1 MIAVKDKF
9 PKLTPEE
16 YFLWEEKQLLRHEYL
31 NGELYAMSGGTQN
44 HGRIASNIIF
54 IVKGH
59 LRGSGCQVGNSD
71 CRVNILETKDYVY
84 PDVSVTCDE
93 RDRTAIEAIQYPCLI
108 VDISASLNVNTERS
122 RGVEVLSPSTAS
134 YDRGDKF
141 RLYRRNPSLQ
151 DYVLVDAEK
160 IAIDLYR
167 KNDLG
172 NWEIFNYQS
181 GDNIELRSIDLS
193 FPIESVYEDI
203 VFDELG

>member
-16 YFLWEEKQLLRHEYL
+16 YFIWEEQQLLRHEYL
-31 NGELYAMSGGTQN
+31 SGRVYAMSGGTQN

-54 IVKGH
+54 ILKGH

-71 CRVNILETKDYVY
+71 CRVNIFETQDYVY
-84 PDVSVTCDE
+84 PDVSVTCDD
-93 RDRTAIEAIQYPCLI
+93 RDRTAIQAIQYPCLI
-108 VDISASLNVNTERS
+108 I
-122 RGVEVLSPSTAS
+122 EVLSASTAN

-141 RLYRRNPSLQ
+141 RMYRRNPSLQ
-151 DYVLVDAEK
+151 DYVLVDTEK

-167 KNDLG
+167 KNDRS

-181 GDNIELRSIDLS
+181 GDNIDLQSIGLI

-203 VFDELG
+203 IFEELGIIGP

>member
-1 MIAVKDKF
+1 MIAVKGKF

-16 YFLWEEKQLLRHEYL
+16 YFIWEEKQQLRHEYL
-31 NGELYAMSGGTQN
+31 NGEVYAMTGGTQN

-59 LRGSGCQVGNSD
+59 LRGGGCQVGNSD
-71 CRVNILETKDYVY
+71 CRINIFETKDYVY

-93 RDRTAIEAIQYPCLI
+93 RDRTAIQAIQYPCLI
-108 VDISASLNVNTERS
+108 
-122 RGVEVLSPSTAS
+122 VEVLSPSTAS

-151 DYVLVDAEK
+151 DYLLVDAEK

-167 KNDLG
+167 KNERG
-172 NWEIFNYQS
+172 NWEIFNYQL
-181 GDNIELRSIDLS
+181 GDNIKLQSIDLS

-203 VFDELG
+203 VFEESV

>member
-1 MIAVKDKF
+1 MIAVKGKF

-16 YFLWEEKQLLRHEYL
+16 YFIWEEKQLLRHEYL
-31 NGELYAMSGGTQN
+31 NGEVYAMSGGTQN
-44 HGRIASNIIF
+44 HGRITSNVIF

-59 LRGSGCQVGNSD
+59 LRGGGCQVGNSD
-71 CRVNILETKDYVY
+71 CRVNILETKNYIY

-93 RDRTAIEAIQYPCLI
+93 RDLTAIQAIQYPCLI
-108 VDISASLNVNTERS
+108 
-122 RGVEVLSPSTAS
+122 VEVLSPSTAS

-167 KNDLG
+167 KNDRG

-181 GDNIELRSIDLS
+181 GDNIELQSIDLS
-193 FPIESVYEDI
+193 FSIESVYEDI
-203 VFDELG
+203 VFEELV

>member
-1 MIAVKDKF
+1 MIGAKGKF

-16 YFLWEEKQLLRHEYL
+16 YFVWEEKQLFRHEYL
-31 NGELYAMSGGTQN
+31 NGEVYAMSGGTQN

-59 LRGSGCQVGNSD
+59 LRGGGCQVGNSD

-93 RDRTAIEAIQYPCLI
+93 RDITAIQAIQYPCLI
-108 VDISASLNVNTERS
+108 
-122 RGVEVLSPSTAS
+122 VEVLSPSTAS

-167 KNDLG
+167 KNERG

-181 GDNIELRSIDLS
+181 EDNIELRSIDLS

-203 VFDELG
+203 VFEELR

>member
-16 YFLWEEKQLLRHEYL
+16 YFVWEEKQLLRHEYL
-31 NGELYAMSGGTQN
+31 NGEIYAMGGGTQN

-59 LRGSGCQVGNSD
+59 LRGGGCQVGNSD

-84 PDVSVTCDE
+84 PDVSVTCDDS
-93 RDRTAIEAIQYPCLI
+93 DRTATQAIEYPCLI
-108 VDISASLNVNTERS
+108 
-122 RGVEVLSPSTAS
+122 VEVLSPSTAN

-167 KNDLG
+167 KNDRG
-172 NWEIFNYQS
+172 NWEIFNYQA

-203 VFDELG
+203 VFEQLV

>member
-16 YFLWEEKQLLRHEYL
+16 YFVWEEQQLLRHEYL
-31 NGELYAMSGGTQN
+31 NGEIYAMSGGTQN

-71 CRVNILETKDYVY
+71 CRVNIVETKDYVY

-93 RDRTAIEAIQYPCLI
+93 RDRTAIQAIQYPCLI
-108 VDISASLNVNTERS
+108 
-122 RGVEVLSPSTAS
+122 VEVLSPSTAS

-167 KNDLG
+167 KNDRG

-203 VFDELG
+203 VFEELG

>member
-16 YFLWEEKQLLRHEYL
+16 YFIWEEQQLLRHEYL
-31 NGELYAMSGGTQN
+31 NGEVDAMSGGTQN

-59 LRGSGCQVGNSD
+59 LRGGGCQVGNSD
-71 CRVNILETKDYVY
+71 CRVNVFETKNYIY
-84 PDVSVTCDE
+84 PDVSVTCDD
-93 RDRTAIEAIQYPCLI
+93 RDRTAIQAIQFPCLI
-108 VDISASLNVNTERS
+108 
-122 RGVEVLSPSTAS
+122 VEVLSPSTAS

-151 DYVLVDAEK
+151 DYVLVDPEK

-167 KNDLG
+167 KNDRG

-181 GDNIELRSIDLS
+181 GDNIELQSIDLS

-203 VFDELG
+203 VFEKLV

>member
-9 PKLTPEE
+9 LKLTPEE
-16 YFLWEEKQLLRHEYL
+16 YFIWEEQQLLRHEYL
-31 NGELYAMSGGTQN
+31 SGEVYAISGGTQN

-54 IVKGH
+54 ILNGH
-59 LRGSGCQVGNSD
+59 LRGGGCQVGNSD
-71 CRVNILETKDYVY
+71 CRVNIFETKDYVY

-93 RDRTAIEAIQYPCLI
+93 RDRTAIQAIQYPCLI
-108 VDISASLNVNTERS
+108 V
-122 RGVEVLSPSTAS
+122 EVLSASTAS

-141 RLYRRNPSLQ
+141 RMYRRNPSLQ

-167 KNDLG
+167 KNDRG

-181 GDNIELRSIDLS
+181 GDNIDLQSIGLS
-193 FPIESVYEDI
+193 FSIESVYEDI
-203 VFDELG
+203 IFEELETTSK

>member
-1 MIAVKDKF
+1 MMAVKDKF

-16 YFLWEEKQLLRHEYL
+16 YFVWEEKQLLRHEYL
-31 NGELYAMSGGTQN
+31 NGEIYAMGGGTQN

-59 LRGSGCQVGNSD
+59 LRAGGCQVGNSD
-71 CRVNILETKDYVY
+71 CRVNILETNDYVY
-84 PDVSVTCDE
+84 PDVSVTCEDS
-93 RDRTAIEAIQYPCLI
+93 DRTATQAIQYPCLI
-108 VDISASLNVNTERS
+108 V
-122 RGVEVLSPSTAS
+122 EVLSPSTAN

-141 RLYRRNPSLQ
+141 RLYRRNPRLQ

-167 KNDLG
+167 KNDRG

-181 GDNIELRSIDLS
+181 GDNIELRSINLS

-203 VFDELG
+203 VFEELL

>member
-16 YFLWEEKQLLRHEYL
+16 YFVWEEKQLLRHEYL
-31 NGELYAMSGGTQN
+31 NGEVYAMSGRTQN
-44 HGRIASNIIF
+44 HGRIASNIII

-59 LRGSGCQVGNSD
+59 LRGGGCQVGNSD

-84 PDVSVTCDE
+84 PDVSVTCEDS
-93 RDRTAIEAIQYPCLI
+93 DRTATQAIQYPCLI
-108 VDISASLNVNTERS
+108 V
-122 RGVEVLSPSTAS
+122 EVLSPSTAN

-141 RLYRRNPSLQ
+141 RLYRRNPRLQ

-167 KNDLG
+167 KNDRG

-203 VFDELG
+203 VFEELL

>member
-9 PKLTPEE
+9 IKLTPEE
-16 YFLWEEKQLLRHEYL
+16 YFAWEEKQLLRHEYI
-31 NGELYAMSGGTQN
+31 NGEVYAMTGGTQN

-93 RDRTAIEAIQYPCLI
+93 RDRTAIQAIQYPSLI
-108 VDISASLNVNTERS
+108 
-122 RGVEVLSPSTAS
+122 VEVLSSSTAS

-141 RLYRRNPSLQ
+141 RLYRRNSSLQ

-167 KNDLG
+167 KNDRG

-181 GDNIELRSIDLS
+181 GDNIDLQSIDLS

-203 VFDELG
+203 VFGDLA

>member
-16 YFLWEEKQLLRHEYL
+16 YFVWEEKQLLRHEYL
-31 NGELYAMSGGTQN
+31 NGEIYAMGGGTQN

-54 IVKGH
+54 LVKGH
-59 LRGSGCQVGNSD
+59 LRGGGCQVGNSD

-84 PDVSVTCDE
+84 PDVSVTCEDS
-93 RDRTAIEAIQYPCLI
+93 DRTATQAIQYPCLI
-108 VDISASLNVNTERS
+108 V
-122 RGVEVLSPSTAS
+122 EVLSPSTAN

-167 KNDLG
+167 KNDRG

-203 VFDELG
+203 VFEELV

>member
-1 MIAVKDKF
+1 MIAVKGKF

-16 YFLWEEKQLLRHEYL
+16 YFVWEEKQLLRHEYL
-31 NGELYAMSGGTQN
+31 NGEVYAMNGGTQN

-59 LRGSGCQVGNSD
+59 LRGGGCQVGNSD
-71 CRVNILETKDYVY
+71 CRVNIFETKDYVY
-84 PDVSVTCDE
+84 PDVSVTCDA
-93 RDRTAIEAIQYPCLI
+93 RDRTAIQAIQYPCLI
-108 VDISASLNVNTERS
+108 
-122 RGVEVLSPSTAS
+122 VEVLSPSTAS

-151 DYVLVDAEK
+151 DYVLVEAEK

-167 KNDLG
+167 KNDRG
-172 NWEIFNYQS
+172 NWEIFNYQP
-181 GDNIELRSIDLS
+181 GDNIELQSVDLS

-203 VFDELG
+203 VFEESV

>member
-1 MIAVKDKF
+1 MIAVKDGF

-16 YFLWEEKQLLRHEYL
+16 YFIWEEQQLLRHEYL
-31 NGELYAMSGGTQN
+31 NGEVYAMSGGTQN

-54 IVKGH
+54 ILKGH

-71 CRVNILETKDYVY
+71 CRVNIFETQDYVY

-93 RDRTAIEAIQYPCLI
+93 RDRTAIQAIQYPCLI
-108 VDISASLNVNTERS
+108 I
-122 RGVEVLSPSTAS
+122 EVLSASTAN

-141 RLYRRNPSLQ
+141 RMYRRNPSLQ

-167 KNDLG
+167 KNDRG

-181 GDNIELRSIDLS
+181 GDNIDLQSIGLS

-203 VFDELG
+203 IFEELGTISPYNLGE

>member
-16 YFLWEEKQLLRHEYL
+16 YFIWEEKQLLRHEYI
-31 NGELYAMSGGTQN
+31 NGEIYAMSGGTQN

-59 LRGSGCQVGNSD
+59 LRGGGCQVGNSD
-71 CRVNILETKDYVY
+71 CRVNIFETKNYIY
-84 PDVSVTCDE
+84 PDVSVTCDK
-93 RDRTAIEAIQYPCLI
+93 RDITAIQAIQYPCLI
-108 VDISASLNVNTERS
+108 
-122 RGVEVLSPSTAS
+122 VEVLSPSTAS

-167 KNDLG
+167 KNDRG

-181 GDNIELRSIDLS
+181 GDNIELQSIDLS

-203 VFDELG
+203 VFEELV

>member
-1 MIAVKDKF
+1 MYNVYNGGKEFLASDRPEEQIKMPCPNCDSNNSRKNRQIGDRQTKVPKF
-9 PKLTPEE
+9 TPEE
-16 YFLWEEKQLLRHEYL
+16 YFIWEEKQLLRHEYI
-31 NGELYAMSGGTQN
+31 NGEVYAMTGGTQN

-84 PDVSVTCDE
+84 
-93 RDRTAIEAIQYPCLI
+93 
-108 VDISASLNVNTERS
+108 
-122 RGVEVLSPSTAS
+122 EVLSPITAS

-141 RLYRRNPSLQ
+141 RLYRLNSSLQ
-151 DYVLVDAEK
+151 DYLLVDAEK

-167 KNDLG
+167 KNDHG

-181 GDNIELRSIDLS
+181 GDNIDLQSIDLS

-203 VFDELG
+203 IFEN

>member
-16 YFLWEEKQLLRHEYL
+16 YFVWEEKQLLRHEYL
-31 NGELYAMSGGTQN
+31 NGEIYAMGGGTQN

-59 LRGSGCQVGNSD
+59 LRGGGCQVGNSD
-71 CRVNILETKDYVY
+71 CRVNILETNDYVY
-84 PDVSVTCDE
+84 PDVSVTCEDS
-93 RDRTAIEAIQYPCLI
+93 DRTATQAIQYPCLI
-108 VDISASLNVNTERS
+108 V
-122 RGVEVLSPSTAS
+122 EVLSPSTAN

-167 KNDLG
+167 KNDRG

-181 GDNIELRSIDLS
+181 GDNIELRSINLS

-203 VFDELG
+203 VFEELL

>member
-16 YFLWEEKQLLRHEYL
+16 YFVWEEKQLLRHEYL
-31 NGELYAMSGGTQN
+31 NGEIYAMGGGTQN

-54 IVKGH
+54 IVKSH
-59 LRGSGCQVGNSD
+59 LRGGGCQVGNSD

-84 PDVSVTCDE
+84 PDVSVTCNDS
-93 RDRTAIEAIQYPCLI
+93 DRTATQAIEYPCLI
-108 VDISASLNVNTERS
+108 
-122 RGVEVLSPSTAS
+122 VEVLSPSTAN

-167 KNDLG
+167 KNDRG

-203 VFDELG
+203 VFEQLV

>member
-16 YFLWEEKQLLRHEYL
+16 YFVWEEQQLLRHEYL
-31 NGELYAMSGGTQN
+31 NGEIYAMSGGTQN

-59 LRGSGCQVGNSD
+59 LRGGGCQVGNSD
-71 CRVNILETKDYVY
+71 CRVNIVETKDYVY

-93 RDRTAIEAIQYPCLI
+93 RDRTAIQAIQYPCLI
-108 VDISASLNVNTERS
+108 
-122 RGVEVLSPSTAS
+122 VEVLSPSTAS

-167 KNDLG
+167 KNDRG

-203 VFDELG
+203 VFEELG

>member
-16 YFLWEEKQLLRHEYL
+16 YFVWEEKQLLRHEYI
-31 NGELYAMSGGTQN
+31 NGEVYAMTGGTQN

-93 RDRTAIEAIQYPCLI
+93 RDRTAIQAIQYPCLI
-108 VDISASLNVNTERS
+108 
-122 RGVEVLSPSTAS
+122 VEVLSPSTAS

-151 DYVLVDAEK
+151 DYLLVDAEK

-167 KNDLG
+167 KNDRG

-181 GDNIELRSIDLS
+181 GDNIELQSIDLS
-193 FPIESVYEDI
+193 FPIQSVYEDI
-203 VFDELG
+203 VFEELA

>member
-1 MIAVKDKF
+1 MVAIKDKF

-31 NGELYAMSGGTQN
+31 NGELYTMSGGTQN

-59 LRGSGCQVGNSD
+59 LRGGGCQVGNSD

-93 RDRTAIEAIQYPCLI
+93 RDRTAIQAIQYPCLI
-108 VDISASLNVNTERS
+108 
-122 RGVEVLSPSTAS
+122 VEVLSPSTAS

-172 NWEIFNYQS
+172 NWEIFNYQL
-181 GDNIELRSIDLS
+181 GDNIELGSIDLS

-203 VFDELG
+203 VFEELG

>member
-16 YFLWEEKQLLRHEYL
+16 YFIWEEKQLLRHEYI
-31 NGELYAMSGGTQN
+31 NGEVYAMTGGTQN

-59 LRGSGCQVGNSD
+59 LRGGGCQVGNSD
-71 CRVNILETKDYVY
+71 CRVNIFETKDYVY
-84 PDVSVTCDE
+84 PDVSVTCDK
-93 RDRTAIEAIQYPCLI
+93 RDLTAIQAIQYPCLI
-108 VDISASLNVNTERS
+108 
-122 RGVEVLSPSTAS
+122 VEVLSPSTAS

-167 KNDLG
+167 KNERG
-172 NWEIFNYQS
+172 NWEIFNYQL
-181 GDNIELRSIDLS
+181 GDHIELQSIDLT

-203 VFDELG
+203 VFEELV

>member
-1 MIAVKDKF
+1 MVAIKDKF

-31 NGELYAMSGGTQN
+31 NGELYTMSGGTQN

-59 LRGSGCQVGNSD
+59 LRGGGCQVGNSD

-93 RDRTAIEAIQYPCLI
+93 RDRTAIQAIQYPCLI
-108 VDISASLNVNTERS
+108 IDISASLNVK
-122 RGVEVLSPSTAS
+122 VLSPSTAS

-167 KNDLG
+167 KNERG
-172 NWEIFNYQS
+172 NWEIFNYQV

-203 VFDELG
+203 VFEELG

>member
-16 YFLWEEKQLLRHEYL
+16 YFVWEEQQLLRHEYL
-31 NGELYAMSGGTQN
+31 NGEIYAMSGGTQN

-59 LRGSGCQVGNSD
+59 LRGGGCQVGNSD
-71 CRVNILETKDYVY
+71 CRVNIVETKDYVY

-93 RDRTAIEAIQYPCLI
+93 RDRTAIQAIQYPCLI
-108 VDISASLNVNTERS
+108 
-122 RGVEVLSPSTAS
+122 VEVLSPSTAS

-167 KNDLG
+167 KNERG

-203 VFDELG
+203 VFEELG

>member
-16 YFLWEEKQLLRHEYL
+16 YFIWEEQQLLRHEYL
-31 NGELYAMSGGTQN
+31 NGEVYAMSGGTQN
-44 HGRIASNIIF
+44 HGRVASNIIF
-54 IVKGH
+54 ILKGH
-59 LRGSGCQVGNSD
+59 LRGGGCQVGNSD
-71 CRVNILETKDYVY
+71 CRVNIFETKNYIY
-84 PDVSVTCDE
+84 PDVSVTCDD
-93 RDRTAIEAIQYPCLI
+93 RDRTAIQAIQYPCLI
-108 VDISASLNVNTERS
+108 I
-122 RGVEVLSPSTAS
+122 EVLSPSTAS

-167 KNDLG
+167 KNDRG

-181 GDNIELRSIDLS
+181 GDNIDLQSIGLS
-193 FPIESVYEDI
+193 FPIESGYEDI
-203 VFDELG
+203 VFEESV

>member
-16 YFLWEEKQLLRHEYL
+16 YFVWEEKQLLRHEYL
-31 NGELYAMSGGTQN
+31 NGEIYAMGGGTQN

-54 IVKGH
+54 LVKGH
-59 LRGSGCQVGNSD
+59 LRGGGCQVGNSD
-71 CRVNILETKDYVY
+71 CRVNILETNDYVY
-84 PDVSVTCDE
+84 PDVSVTCEDS
-93 RDRTAIEAIQYPCLI
+93 DRTATQAIQYPCLI
-108 VDISASLNVNTERS
+108 V
-122 RGVEVLSPSTAS
+122 EVLSPSTAN

-167 KNDLG
+167 KNDRG

-181 GDNIELRSIDLS
+181 GDNIELRSINLS

-203 VFDELG
+203 VFEELL

>member
-16 YFLWEEKQLLRHEYL
+16 YFVWEEKQLLRHEYL
-31 NGELYAMSGGTQN
+31 NGEVYAMSGRTQN

-59 LRGSGCQVGNSD
+59 LRGGGCQVGNSD

-84 PDVSVTCDE
+84 PDVSVTCEDS
-93 RDRTAIEAIQYPCLI
+93 DRTATQAIQYPCLI
-108 VDISASLNVNTERS
+108 V
-122 RGVEVLSPSTAS
+122 EVLSPSTAN

-141 RLYRRNPSLQ
+141 RLYRRNPRLQ

-167 KNDLG
+167 KNDRG

-203 VFDELG
+203 VFEELL

>member
-16 YFLWEEKQLLRHEYL
+16 YFVWEEKQLLRHEYL
-31 NGELYAMSGGTQN
+31 NGEVYAMSGRTQN

-59 LRGSGCQVGNSD
+59 LRGGGCQVGNSD

-84 PDVSVTCDE
+84 PDVSVTCEDS
-93 RDRTAIEAIQYPCLI
+93 DRTATQAIQYPCLI
-108 VDISASLNVNTERS
+108 V
-122 RGVEVLSPSTAS
+122 EVLSPSTAN

-141 RLYRRNPSLQ
+141 RLYRRNPRLQ

-167 KNDLG
+167 KNDRG
-172 NWEIFNYQS
+172 NWEIFNYQV
-181 GDNIELRSIDLS
+181 GDNIELQSIDLS

-203 VFDELG
+203 VFEELG